1 MTCVLVW
8 DASPLVH
15 AHRID
20 RLDVLGDIA
29 HGPCS
34 APWANYTTAAVVEE
48 LGQHG
53 GSVPDWLR
61 VVYVDGIS
69 ELRALARWVGRVSS
83 ETHSQGEATVLAW
96 AECHD
101 AHAII
106 DDADVRRVA
115 QLYGLSVHGV
125 LWVVAQA
132 VEQGRW
138 SATSASNFVD
148 RLIGTGA
155 RYPFEVAGFVTWAR
169 SVGLTR

>member
-61 VVYVDGIS
+61 VVHVDGIS

-83 ETHSQGEATVLAW
+83 ETHS
-96 AECHD
+96 
-101 AHAII
+101 
-106 DDADVRRVA
+106 RVKRPSWR
-115 QLYGLSVHGV
+115 G
-125 LWVVAQA
+125 
-132 VEQGRW
+132 
-138 SATSASNFVD
+138 
-148 RLIGTGA
+148 
-155 RYPFEVAGFVTWAR
+155 R
-169 SVGLTR
+169 SVTTLTPSSMTRMRAAWRSRTA